1 MPIVD
6 MEHKEKILVY
16 LEKILRCTYL
26 LVVIFRKR
34 VLKVIMEISII
45 SSGVHL

>member
-16 LEKILRCTYL
+16 LEKILRCTYSL
-26 LVVIFRKR
+26 YSGKR
-34 VLKVIMEISII
+34 VLKVITEISII